1 MKFTVLVDVR
11 LRGGI
16 ADPAGAT
23 IERVLPALGYDGVSG
38 VGVGKTVRFTIEA
51 VDLAS
56 ARSQVDDLCSS
67 FLTNPVIEDAVVTV
81 TEDDGA
87 G

>member
-1 MKFTVLVDVR
+1 M
-11 LRGGI
+11 
-16 ADPAGAT
+16 
-23 IERVLPALGYDGVSG
+23 SG